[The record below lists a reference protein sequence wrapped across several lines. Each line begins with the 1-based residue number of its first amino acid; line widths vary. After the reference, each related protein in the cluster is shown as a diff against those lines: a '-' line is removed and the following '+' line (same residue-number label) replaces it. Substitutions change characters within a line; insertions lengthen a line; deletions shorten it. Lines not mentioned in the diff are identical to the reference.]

1 MRLETLLQDSKLELT
16 PKQIEALEN
25 YSKMLLEW
33 GAIHNLTGSKDETKI
48 YQNILDSIYPVKFVD
63 DPKSLL
69 DVGSGAGFPAIPL
82 AVVWRNAQM
91 VLAEPR
97 NKRASFLRFVAMEL
111 GLESVK
117 VEKKR
122 VENLDLEPFELITS
136 RAVNKVEDLI
146 KITAHLSNKD
156 TEFLF
161 YKGENLQ
168 NEIKSL
174 REDSYQI
181 VSRGLRNYLYIC

>member
-63 DPKSLL
+63 EPKSLL

-82 AVVWRNAQM
+82 AVVWKNSQM